1 MDELVIPQGRHYRS
15 QVTLT
20 DLDHLG
26 VNDILLVQLKKYFY
40 EQQDESDIQKVR
52 KMECKHKLTVLIFI
66 FCLLSNCI
74 VALFR
79 SNL

>member
-26 VNDILLVQLKKYFY
+26 VNDMLLVQLKKYFY
-40 EQQDESDIQKVR
+40 EQQV
-52 KMECKHKLTVLIFI
+52 MT
-66 FCLLSNCI
+66 
-74 VALFR
+74 
-79 SNL
+79 